1 MRWFAI
7 FIQAMTCPAATRF
20 IVVSFSAQ
28 HAMSL
33 WMDPE
38 SKSLWVSYIKIGM
51 LEIPW
56 GGSGLWTVRNRE
68 LRSEQRGNQYTY
80 KPWWDIPQGRVFTTT
95 KQHSGWGRRRG
106 EMWDTNEVRWLRGSM
121 DSMAAGQQRDVAA
134 QALTA
139 GGVSLIMANDID
151 EWAGGARN
159 PTTKVF
165 TPQTVSSYRLQTGKS
180 SLDSLYILSYWS
192 HPDLPPK
199 GLSLIK
205 NR

>member
-1 MRWFAI
+1 
-7 FIQAMTCPAATRF
+7 
-20 IVVSFSAQ
+20 
-28 HAMSL
+28 
-33 WMDPE
+33 
-38 SKSLWVSYIKIGM
+38 
-51 LEIPW
+51 
-56 GGSGLWTVRNRE
+56 
-68 LRSEQRGNQYTY
+68 
-80 KPWWDIPQGRVFTTT
+80 
-95 KQHSGWGRRRG
+95 
-106 EMWDTNEVRWLRGSM
+106 M